1 MGKSKFYAVV
11 QGRKPGIYTEWFGSR
26 GAEVQI
32 KGFAGAIYKSFAS
45 QAEAEAWFRK
55 GAAAQEG
62 ILRLFPAE
70 TEHAGKK
77 NPVRSK
83 RAAEEPPVP
92 PDAACEGSVAIY
104 SDGGCSRNPGPGGYG
119 VVVLKGGVRSELS
132 GGFSRTTN
140 NRMELTAC
148 IKGLEALEEQC
159 SVTVYSDSSYVVN
172 GISKGWAKRWQ
183 RNNWMR
189 NRDEPAENSD
199 LWTRLLEL
207 CDRHEVKFQW
217 VRGHN
222 GNRENERCDTL
233 AVAMTRRADL
243 PPDHGYGKK

>member
-1 MGKSKFYAVV
+1 
-11 QGRKPGIYTEWFGSR
+11 
-26 GAEVQI
+26 
-32 KGFAGAIYKSFAS
+32 
-45 QAEAEAWFRK
+45 
-55 GAAAQEG
+55 
-62 ILRLFPAE
+62 
-70 TEHAGKK
+70 
-77 NPVRSK
+77 
-83 RAAEEPPVP
+83 
-92 PDAACEGSVAIY
+92 
-104 SDGGCSRNPGPGGYG
+104 
-119 VVVLKGGVRSELS
+119 
-132 GGFSRTTN
+132 
-140 NRMELTAC
+140 
-148 IKGLEALEEQC
+148 
-159 SVTVYSDSSYVVN
+159 VVN